1 MSALNGLTGRWARI
15 AAVSRDA
22 DVAALFANSPDCRS
36 RFIFVQLDG
45 TRPRR
50 MDDAYLVTVN
60 TDELQ
65 LVIMLL
71 DSNHGAPVLNVHVAV
86 RRERW
91 YGIAVFALQMCVY
104 ALKFQRKLN
113 NTLQGFRVGL
123 GQKEELTSAGS
134 KKNILMCVF

>member
-15 AAVSRDA
+15 DAVSRDA

-45 TRPRR
+45 APRQ
-50 MDDAYLVTVN
+50 MDDAYLVTLN

-71 DSNHGAPVLNVHVAV
+71 DSNHGARVLNVHVA
-86 RRERW
+86 R
-91 YGIAVFALQMCVY
+91 
-104 ALKFQRKLN
+104 
-113 NTLQGFRVGL
+113 RVG
-123 GQKEELTSAGS
+123 
-134 KKNILMCVF
+134 